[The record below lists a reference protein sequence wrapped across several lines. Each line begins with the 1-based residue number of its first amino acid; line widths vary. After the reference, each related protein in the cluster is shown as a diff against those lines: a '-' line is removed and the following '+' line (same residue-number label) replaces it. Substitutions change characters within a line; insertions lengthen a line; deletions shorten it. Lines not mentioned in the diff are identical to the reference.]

1 MRVHY
6 EWHFEEL
13 EQPMADY
20 GDIIDFECADT
31 LNYLFRDTSYQEVK
45 KLIDKGKHSISLQK
59 WGGTSNDPESDE
71 MELIDYAYVEPD
83 YTIVGGSDFG
93 IVPKRFQIE
102 LNKYFKVEN

>member
-31 LNYLFRDTSYQEVK
+31 LNYLFRETTYQEVK

-59 WGGTSNDPESDE
+59 WGGACDDD
-71 MELIDYAYVEPD
+71 MEIIDYAYVEPD
-83 YTIVGGSDFG
+83 YKIVGGSDFG

-102 LNKYFKVEN
+102 LDKYFKVEK

>member
-13 EQPMADY
+13 DEW
-20 GDIIDFECADT
+20 GDTIDFSYAST
-31 LNYLFRDTSYQEVK
+31 LNKLFQHNSPNEVRE
-45 KLIDKGKHSISLQK
+45 LIDEKSNRIRIQK

-83 YTIVGGSDFG
+83 YKIVGGSDFG

-102 LNKYFKVEN
+102 LDKYFKVEK